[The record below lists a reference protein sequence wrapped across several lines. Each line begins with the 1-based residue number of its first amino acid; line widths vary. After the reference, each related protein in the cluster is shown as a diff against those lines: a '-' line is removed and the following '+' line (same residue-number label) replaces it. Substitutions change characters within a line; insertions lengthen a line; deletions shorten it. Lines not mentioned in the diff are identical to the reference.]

1 MSGIT
6 AAGAA
11 GEDIVIQC
19 DIQSARGRAALAAA
33 LVLSLLACKG
43 EAAPQAPPAAVKA
56 AIVLHR
62 DVPVF
67 IEAIGQT
74 RGNTETEI
82 RARVEGFVEKVHFQE
97 GMPVKKGD
105 LLYTL
110 DAGPFQANL
119 AQAKANLAEAQA
131 QWARTR
137 QDVER
142 FEPLVKDNAVSRQEY
157 ETSVALEK
165 AAAAATEAAQA
176 AARRAAVDFGY
187 TKVLAPDDGLV
198 GRSEV
203 QAGTLVGR
211 GLPTLLTRVSKID
224 PIHVRF
230 TLAEADYLRYARA
243 KRSPEIVDKGT
254 IPFELILADGSIHP
268 HKGRFVFVDRAVDPE
283 TGTILV
289 EAAFPNPDGLVRPG
303 QYAKVRALAEVKK
316 GAILVPQRSV
326 QEQQG
331 VFNVA
336 VVKPDDTVELR
347 PVRTGERIGA
357 LWIIESGLKPDERI
371 VVEGLQ
377 KVRQGAKVTAQMV
390 AIEDA
395 AASSSGTPGA

>member
-1 MSGIT
+1 VI
-6 AAGAA
+6 
-11 GEDIVIQC
+11 EDLLY
-19 DIQSARGRAALAAA
+19 DARRACVRAAAAA
-33 LVLSLLACKG
+33 LLFLSLLACKG
-43 EAAPQAPPAAVKA
+43 DAAPQAPPPPVKA

-67 IEAIGQT
+67 VEAVGQT

-97 GMPVKKGD
+97 GTMVKKGD

-110 DAGPFQANL
+110 DARPFQESV
-119 AQAKANLAEAQA
+119 AQAKANLAEARA

-165 AAAAATEAAQA
+165 AAQAATEAAQA
-176 AARRAAVDFGY
+176 AARRAEVELGY
-187 TKVLAPDDGLV
+187 TRVLAPDEGLV

-211 GLPTLLTRVSKID
+211 GLPTLLTRISKID

-243 KRSPEIVDKGT
+243 KGPPEEDKGT
-254 IPFELILADGSIHP
+254 IPFDLILADGSSHP
-268 HKGRFVFVDRAVDPE
+268 EKGRFVFVDRAVDPE

-289 EAAFPNPDGLVRPG
+289 EASFPNPNGLVRPG
-303 QYAKVRALAEVKK
+303 QYAKVRAVAAIKK
-316 GAILVPQRSV
+316 DAILVPQRSV

-331 VFNVA
+331 VYNVA

-347 PVRTGERIGA
+347 PVKTGERVGS
-357 LWIIESGLKPDERI
+357 LWIIDSGLKPDERI
-371 VVEGLQ
+371 IVEGLQ
-377 KVRQGAKVTAQMV
+377 KVRPGAKVTAQMV
-390 AIEDA
+390 VIDEA
-395 AASSSGTPGA
+395 APASGAPGA